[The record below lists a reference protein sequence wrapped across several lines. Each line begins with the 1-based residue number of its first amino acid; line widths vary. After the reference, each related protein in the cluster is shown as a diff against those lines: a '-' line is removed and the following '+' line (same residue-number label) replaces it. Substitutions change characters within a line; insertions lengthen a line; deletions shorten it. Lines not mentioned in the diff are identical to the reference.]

1 MASDRGRV
9 VTLGIDEASDLARN
23 HWTADD
29 AHQAAI
35 VAAETAIRDS
45 WEHDLGRVLDML
57 GIGGA

>member
-1 MASDRGRV
+1 

-29 AHQAAI
+29 AHRAAI
-35 VAAETAIRDS
+35 VAAEVAIRDG

-57 GIGGA
+57 GIGGES